1 MSGPNRPWTKQP
13 YAGSSSLTN
22 EEESIAANLLSSQDG
37 GCRHRGINCRHPS
50 SSASKLSGRWP
61 GIITERPAYAFL
73 AVVFAIAAASLLQDD
88 WDSTVVGFACTG
100 VLVLLSLRSLRK
112 TRRLSREMT

>member
-1 MSGPNRPWTKQP
+1 MSDANRPWTKQP

-22 EEESIAANLLSSQDG
+22 EEEPIAANLLRRQDG
-37 GCRHRGINCRHPS
+37 GCRHRGINCRHPG
-50 SSASKLSGRWP
+50 SSASRLSGRWH

-88 WDSTVVGFACTG
+88 RDSTVVGFAGTG
-100 VLVLLSLRSLRK
+100 VLVLCRSGACA
-112 TRRLSREMT
+112 RRVA